1 MSRVTRVVRT
11 VGIAIG
17 SLVAAYLAFTLVAG
31 RLFGWTGK
39 DSPLAWF
46 LVVLLGGLVF
56 ADIMRR
62 DRRRA
67 DSATSPVSA

>member
-1 MSRVTRVVRT
+1 MRRAVRIVRT

-31 RLFGWTGK
+31 ALFGWTGK
-39 DSPLAWF
+39 DSPLAGF
-46 LVVLLGGLVF
+46 LVLVLGGLVF

-62 DRRRA
+62 DRRRSKRA
-67 DSATSPVSA
+67 SSPAAA